1 MASRVRANS
10 IYCPYGAAGAGYKIY
25 TYENLTVTPK
35 VTHNNAGAANANP
48 VVLDARGEAHIRW
61 TGIYTVV
68 TTDAIGFVLS
78 TTDNY
83 GSGEDTVPSG
93 SYNVLLNGNFETDS
107 NADLLPDNWTTTVY
121 PNVSFGIG
129 TATLDT
135 ITQIEGAKS
144 FRFFSLGDGG
154 GYSVSD
160 FFNVRETETLAVSW
174 MMICSVADTRNLVEV
189 LWYSAS
195 QVATGTTVLYDDS
208 TTNPTAWKQKAVNAL
223 VPASARYAKIRITGC
238 HSSDA
243 TSGTANFDDI
253 RVTSAVVNSLANVFT
268 GDNTMNGSM
277 TYPVTGGTATVYTV
291 PNSVITGYVTNAVYE
306 VRIHADNT
314 GAATINFNSQGAK
327 NILLYGGTN
336 PRAGDLLAGKIA
348 TLLYDGTSFL
358 LQNPRLS
365 IPSGSIVGIG
375 GTGATAANIILDGGS
390 ASAGGPLSSYKRNS
404 IIKFNF
410 GTESA
415 IIGNNSDACMIYADT
430 NIPIKLRTHGGG
442 GVFDFTTA
450 GQILWTTVATG
461 GTANAGTATLGET
474 VYTNGRIYEAKIT
487 TSNAAGALTMNFD
500 ALGVKSVFL
509 LDGTNPLAGQQRSG
523 MVAKWLYDGTNLVLL
538 NPHMPNFRGCLAYMT
553 ANTAITDATYTH
565 IPLGAE
571 NYDTSSIHDNATNSQ
586 RLTVPSGVT
595 RVRMSGLVMF
605 ASSAIGVRE
614 AYISYNDETGVPTGV
629 TGLPLFTDTSPAGA
643 YSSNLPLNSAVVSV
657 TGGDFFTLC
666 CYQNSGGNLNALA
679 SLIGFQTYLA
689 MEIIE

>member
-35 VTHNNAGAANANP
+35 VTHNNAGAVNANP

-195 QVATGTTVLYDDS
+195 QVATGTTVLYDNS
-208 TTNPTAWKQKAVNAL
+208 TTNPTAWTQKAVNAL

-243 TSGTANFDDI
+243 TSGTTHFDDI

-291 PNSVITGYVTNAVYE
+291 PNSVITGYVSNAVYE

-314 GAATINFNSQGAK
+314 GAATINFNSLGAK
-327 NILLYGGTN
+327 NILLHGGTN
-336 PRAGDLLAGKIA
+336 PRAGDLLVGKIA

-365 IPSGSIVGIG
+365 VPSGSIVGVG
-375 GTGATAANIILDGGS
+375 GTGSVSANLILDG
-390 ASAGGPLSSYKRNS
+390 SSSSSFGAFTTYRRNS
-404 IIKFNF
+404 VNKTFI
-410 GTESA
+410 GVESA
-415 IIGNNSDACMIYADT
+415 ILGNNSDATLVYAET
-430 NIPIKLRTHGGG
+430 GLPIKFQTNGGAFG
-442 GVFDFTTA
+442 AELSTR
-450 GQILWTTVATG
+450 GQILFTTVSTG

-474 VYTNGRIYEAKIT
+474 AYVTGRTYEAKIT
-487 TSNAAGALTMNFD
+487 TANTSGVVTMNFD
-500 ALGVKSVFL
+500 AIGAKDVRLVGGAF
-509 LDGTNPLAGQQRSG
+509 PLVGQQAAG

-538 NPHMPNFRGCLAYMT
+538 NPAAPTVATFSPAFQDATLSNGEGQTYTTQTGNYSVINDTVFFNGQITASSLGTLQGAEQVRLAGFPIVCLTGTFGTLVIGTSAGL
-553 ANTAITDATYTH
+553 AIT
-565 IPLGAE
+565 
-571 NYDTSSIHDNATNSQ
+571 
-586 RLTVPSGVT
+586 
-595 RVRMSGLVMF
+595 
-605 ASSAIGVRE
+605 
-614 AYISYNDETGVPTGV
+614 
-629 TGLPLFTDTSPAGA
+629 AG
-643 YSSNLPLNSAVVSV
+643 VSV
-657 TGGDFFTLC
+657 SGYMNGNTQYIFLTKWSATTGTTSLIFSDLT
-666 CYQNSGGNLNALA
+666 ATA
-679 SLIGFQTYLA
+679 SLVFSGQYMRA
-689 MEIIE
+689 